1 MKTAKNTFQRI
12 DKQIDL
18 DTSKKNVNQTA
29 FYLTTKQR
37 HLNFNRL
44 LANHFTENKTNLKK

>member
-1 MKTAKNTFQRI
+1 MKTAKNTFQGI

-18 DTSKKNVNQTA
+18 DTPKKNVNQTA